1 MFGIILQLSH
11 VLSPGL
17 VFVKRVLITGS
28 FSLLAISLFRF
39 PISSFGLAKLY
50 VSSNFS
56 FSSRLSKLLAYRI
69 VHYSFII
76 LSFLWYQLQHV
87 LFCFSGE
94 IFTSSLILSDN
105 SAQQSFIGRCFFLS
119 TLEYTVLLPSD
130 LQFLLKNLRMVLG
143 FPRI

>member
-1 MFGIILQLSH
+1 MLILLMFGIILQLSH

-69 VHYSFII
+69 VHCSFII
-76 LSFLWYQLQHV
+76 LYNSMVSAATCPLL
-87 LFCFSGE
+87 LFWRNLYLF
-94 IFTSSLILSDN
+94 FN
-105 SAQQSFIGRCFFLS
+105 S
-119 TLEYTVLLPSD
+119 E
-130 LQFLLKNLRMVLG
+130 
-143 FPRI
+143 